1 MDEFSAAL
9 NDILVEAYYNILDF
23 EEQSIKK
30 DHRLKLSINE
40 MHLIEAVGKENKK
53 GRTIGE
59 IAEDLRITMPSA
71 TIAVNKITAKGYT
84 EKMKCQNDGR
94 VVRVRLT
101 KEGKKIDRYH
111 QFYHHKMVKELSKN
125 FTTEEREC
133 LVRAIKKLN
142 DFFKNSSREEGE
154 QQ

>member
-1 MDEFSAAL
+1 MDEFSVAL

-23 EEQSIKK
+23 EEQAIKK

-40 MHLIEAVGKENKK
+40 MHLIEAVGKKNGK

-84 EKMKCQNDGR
+84 EKMRCQEDGR

-101 KEGKKIDRYH
+101 KEGQKIERYH
-111 QFYHHKMVKELSKN
+111 RFYHHRMVEELSKN
-125 FTTEEREC
+125 LTDEERQC

-142 DFFKNSSREEGE
+142 TFFQNSLREGE
-154 QQ
+154 KE